1 MIGSALVTAIG
12 SFAADI
18 VIKRLKKMN
27 YRVVGCD
34 IYPKEWIADAGQVS
48 VFCQAP
54 HASNVKEYIQFLI
67 DLCEAEEVHYLIPL
81 TDVEVD
87 VLNDNRDL
95 FETRG
100 VCICIS
106 STETIRLC
114 RDKYALAEFINMNY
128 DIVETIPTQ
137 RAKSVKETPSA
148 FPIVCKPHDGR
159 SSLGLKYIY
168 NEDEWKNF
176 VRQTGVDGYL
186 VQPYIEGS
194 IVTVD
199 VVCSG
204 NQAVAIARQELL
216 RTLNGAG
223 TSVYVFCDAEL
234 ERKCC
239 ELAALLGILGC
250 VNFEFIKDKNEEYHF
265 LECNPRFSGGVE
277 FSCIAGYDCV
287 GNHIRAFNQKTI
299 DEFHME
305 HCMYIARKFEEYVT
319 RVEKQNFSE
328 SV

>member
-18 VIKRLKKMN
+18 VIKSLKGMD

-34 IYPKEWIADAGQVS
+34 IYPKEWIADAGQVN
-48 VFCQAP
+48 VFCQVP
-54 HASNVKEYIQFLI
+54 HALNVKEYIRFLI

-81 TDVEVD
+81 TDAEID
-87 VLNDNRDL
+87 VLNDNRYL

-106 STETIRLC
+106 SMETIRLC
-114 RDKYALAEFINMNY
+114 RDKHALAEFINMNY
-128 DIVETIPTQ
+128 SIMETIPTE
-137 RAKSVKETPSA
+137 RAKSVKGTPSA
-148 FPIVCKPHDGR
+148 FPIVCKPHNGR
-159 SSLGLKYIY
+159 SSLGLRYIY
-168 NEDEWKNF
+168 NEEEWKNF
-176 VRQTGVDGYL
+176 VSQTDVKGYL

-194 IVTVD
+194 IITVD
-199 VVCSG
+199 VVCSE

-223 TSVYVFCDAEL
+223 TSVYIFCDVAL

-239 ELAALLGILGC
+239 ELAVLLGVQGC
-250 VNFEFIKDKNEEYHF
+250 VNFEFIKDKDGKYHF

-277 FSCIAGYDCV
+277 FSCIAGYNCV
-287 GNHIRAFNQKTI
+287 ENHIRAFDQKPI
-299 DEFHME
+299 DKFHVE
-305 HCMYIARKFEEYVT
+305 HCMYIARKYEEYVT
-319 RVEKQNFSE
+319 RVENIPRW
-328 SV
+328 